1 MARKEYESQSWAGDP
16 RTGWFLRCFWDGA
29 LNKIYLPVCFAYDII
44 YWVINMENHSELLNG
59 IFECLDI
66 NSGTGLATEDSLQR
80 MGPFQ
85 RLFYTQVHEKIGID
99 AVYFLRDAN
108 GVAKIPLIYFSAIQ
122 NYDAKQVA
130 ELHRLSWNL
139 GEAPLLFVV
148 TPAEILIY
156 NNYKAPKT
164 VDGKELDPTAGIIE
178 TLSLTGGLASQRV
191 ALQKYHRSLLE
202 SGEFWRQSRPRFD
215 EKSRIDTTLMSNLRI
230 MRRTL
235 INQISKRCDKS
246 KETIAGVVHSLLS
259 RSIFVK
265 YLEERKDSSG
275 ETIFPQGFYCNF
287 LEGAKQY
294 TDVLNSKEA
303 TYNLFKVLKEKFN
316 GDTLQVS
323 EVEIEIVA
331 QDDLSELRAFILGD
345 SELESQQ
352 LALWPLYSFDI
363 IPIQLIS
370 SIYELFFH
378 LSDEDDE
385 RGTYYTPL
393 HLVNLIMDEVY
404 PWEGEYEDTSFFD
417 PSCGSGIFL
426 VEAYRRVVCRWMSQ
440 NGVYSITCDQLNL
453 LLKNS
458 IFGVDINREAIR
470 VASFSLSLA
479 MCDFL
484 DPRSIW
490 NELSFPSLMDDNLI
504 SNDFFDEDESF
515 NSRRYDIIVG
525 NPPWQSSITGK
536 TKEYLKR
543 GNRVI
548 GDKQIAQAFSI
559 KCSEL
564 CRQNGIICLLM
575 PSKGLLFNR
584 SDKSRLYRLNLFS
597 DNDVLAIINL
607 SVYRKLLFDH
617 ASGPAAAIIYTPKK
631 GEANQ
636 PIVYCT
642 PKPIYTIEDARK
654 FSIDPTDICRIPRD
668 IVGDD
673 RIWKIAMWGAPRDL
687 ELIGKMQSA
696 FESMKSFIDENNMV
710 TSEGFK
716 RGNRKQR
723 CCEFMGLPLV
733 GAKSFRPYYISS
745 DELPVV
751 DFDDFECTVK
761 KSRDIFKAP
770 HLIIKQSHK
779 NGQFL
784 SEVLDYDAVFN
795 HSLLGIHGEVELLK
809 YLSVIIS
816 SRVFSY
822 YHILTN
828 RKWLV
833 ERDELEAGD
842 IWDTPIPK
850 PSKADL
856 IEACNIFDKL
866 MDSPKENGLSE
877 QFVRDM
883 YRLKEYECHQ
893 IDDVIDYVYDYF
905 KNKEHSVSFYRP
917 SIDNY
922 KLYYVSV
929 KEVLTG
935 TFGNCTSFPGDLYFG
950 DAPLSVLVLNIG
962 VSRAKDLNVITDSN
976 QLNEILLELDRSLVD
991 NQQMV
996 FVRRNLRI
1004 YQQEKIFIVKPAQR
1018 KYWTYSAACRDAD
1031 EIFEDVSRAWRA
1043 L

>member
-1 MARKEYESQSWAGDP
+1 M
-16 RTGWFLRCFWDGA
+16 
-29 LNKIYLPVCFAYDII
+29 
-44 YWVINMENHSELLNG
+44 SELLNG

-66 NSGTGLATEDSLQR
+66 NSSTGLATEDSLQS
-80 MGPFQ
+80 MSPFQ

-99 AVYFLRDAN
+99 AVYFLRDTN
-108 GVAKIPLIYFSAIQ
+108 GIAKIPLIYFSVIQ
-122 NYDAKQVA
+122 KYDAKQVA

-148 TPAEILIY
+148 TPDEILIY
-156 NNYKAPKT
+156 NNYATPQAT
-164 VDGKELDPTAGIIE
+164 ENGNLSPTAGIIE
-178 TLSLTGGLASQRV
+178 TLSLTNGLASQRL

-202 SGEFWRQSRPRFD
+202 SGEYWRQSTIRFD
-215 EKSRIDTTLMSNLRI
+215 IQSRVDATLMSNLRT

-246 KETIAGVVHSLLS
+246 KETITSIVHSLLS
-259 RSIFVK
+259 RSIFIK
-265 YLEERKDSSG
+265 YLEERKDSNG
-275 ETIFPQGFYCNF
+275 ETVFPQGFYSNF
-287 LEGAKQY
+287 LESAKQY

-303 TYNLFKVLKEKFN
+303 TYSLFRTLKEKFN

-323 EVEIEIVA
+323 EIEIEIIT
-331 QDDLSELRAFILGD
+331 QNDLDELRTFILGD
-345 SELESQQ
+345 SELESKQ
-352 LALWPLYSFDI
+352 LALWPFYSFDI

-385 RGTYYTPL
+385 KGTYYTPL
-393 HLVNLIMDEVY
+393 HLVNLVMDEVY
-404 PWEGEYEDTSFFD
+404 PWEGEYKDTSFFD

-426 VEAYRRVVCRWMSQ
+426 VEAYRRLVCRWMSQ
-440 NGVYSITCDQLNL
+440 NDVHTINCDQLNL

-458 IFGVDINREAIR
+458 IFGVDINEEAIR

-490 NELSFPSLMDDNLI
+490 DKLSFPRLLDNNLI
-504 SNDFFDEDESF
+504 SSDFFDKDKSF
-515 NSRRYDIIVG
+515 NNREYDVIVG
-525 NPPWQSSITGK
+525 NPPWQSNITGK
-536 TKEYLKR
+536 TKEYLEKT
-543 GNRVI
+543 NRVI

-564 CRQNGIICLLM
+564 CKQNGIICLLM

-584 SDKSRLYRLNLFS
+584 SDKSRTYRANLFS
-597 DNDVLAIINL
+597 DNNVLAIINL
-607 SVYRKLLFDH
+607 SVYRKFLFDH

-631 GEANQ
+631 EEVIQ

-642 PKPIYTIEDARK
+642 PKPIYTIEDIRR

-668 IVGDD
+668 IIDDD

-687 ELIGKMQSA
+687 ELIGKMQSTFA
-696 FESMKSFIDENNMV
+696 PMASFIEENHM
-710 TSEGFK
+710 TTAEGFK
-716 RGNRKQR
+716 RGNRKHQ
-723 CCEFMGLPLV
+723 CYDFTGLPLIE
-733 GAKSFRPYYISS
+733 AKSFKPYYVSS
-745 DELPVV
+745 DELPIV
-751 DFDDFECTVK
+751 DFHDFECVVK
-761 KSRDIFKAP
+761 NAREIFAAP

-779 NGQFL
+779 NGTFL

-795 HSLLGIHGEVELLK
+795 HSLLGIHGEIEQLK
-809 YLSVIIS
+809 YLSVIIG

-842 IWDTPIPK
+842 IWQTPIPK
-850 PSKADL
+850 PNDAEL
-856 IEACNIFDKL
+856 TEACNIFDKL
-866 MDSPKENGLSE
+866 VNSPKENYLLE
-877 QFVRDM
+877 QFARNM
-883 YRLKEYECHQ
+883 YRLKEYECYQ

-905 KNKEHSVSFYRP
+905 KNKNRSVSFFRP

-922 KLYYVSV
+922 KLYYASL
-929 KEVLTG
+929 KGILTR
-935 TFGNCTSFPGDLYFG
+935 TFGTGMGFSGDLYFG
-950 DAPLSVLVLNIG
+950 NAPLSVLVLN
-962 VSRAKDLNVITDSN
+962 VEHSTTKDLNVITNND
-976 QLNEILLELDRSLVD
+976 QLNEILLNLDRSLVD

-1031 EIFEDVSRAWRA
+1031 EIFEDISKAWR
-1043 L
+1043 

>member
-1 MARKEYESQSWAGDP
+1 MR
-16 RTGWFLRCFWDGA
+16 
-29 LNKIYLPVCFAYDII
+29 
-44 YWVINMENHSELLNG
+44 ELLKG

-66 NSGTGLATEDSLQR
+66 NSNTGLATEDSLPE
-80 MGPFQ
+80 MSPFQ
-85 RLFYTQVHEKIGID
+85 RLFYTQVHEKLGID

-108 GVAKIPLIYFSAIQ
+108 GIAKIPLIYFSAIQ
-122 NYDAKQVA
+122 KYDATKVA

-148 TPAEILIY
+148 TTDEVLIY
-156 NNYKAPKT
+156 NNYEAPQALEA
-164 VDGKELDPTAGIIE
+164 GNLDPTAGIIE
-178 TLSLTGGLASQRV
+178 TLSLTDGLASQRL

-202 SGEFWRQSRPRFD
+202 SGEYWRQSMTRFD
-215 EKSRIDTTLMSNLRI
+215 AQSRVDATLMSNLRI

-246 KETIAGVVHSLLS
+246 KETITSVVHSLLS
-259 RSIFVK
+259 RSIFIK
-265 YLEERKDSSG
+265 YLEERKDSNG
-275 ETIFPQGFYCNF
+275 ETVFPQGFYSDF
-287 LEGAKQY
+287 LESAKQY

-303 TYNLFKVLKEKFN
+303 TYRLFRTLKEKFN

-323 EVEIEIVA
+323 EVEIEIIT
-331 QDDLSELRAFILGD
+331 QNDLDELRTFILGD
-345 SELESQQ
+345 SELESKQ
-352 LALWPLYSFDI
+352 LALWPFYSFDI

-385 RGTYYTPL
+385 KGTYYTPL
-393 HLVNLIMDEVY
+393 HLVNLVMDEVY
-404 PWEGEYEDTSFFD
+404 PWEGEYKDTSFFD

-426 VEAYRRVVCRWMSQ
+426 VEAYRRLVCRWMSQ
-440 NGVYSITCDQLNL
+440 NDVHAINCDQLNL

-458 IFGVDINREAIR
+458 IFGVDINEEAIR

-490 NELSFPSLMDDNLI
+490 DKLSFPRLLDNNLI
-504 SNDFFDEDESF
+504 SSDFFDEDKSF
-515 NSRRYDIIVG
+515 NNRRYDIIVG
-525 NPPWQSSITGK
+525 NPPWQSNITGK
-536 TKEYLKR
+536 TKEYLKKA
-543 GNRVI
+543 NRVI

-564 CRQNGIICLLM
+564 CKQNGIICLLM

-584 SDKSRLYRLNLFS
+584 SDKSRTYRANLFS
-597 DNDVLAIINL
+597 DNNVLAIINL
-607 SVYRKLLFDH
+607 SVYRKFLFDH

-631 GEANQ
+631 EEINQ

-642 PKPIYTIEDARK
+642 PKPIYTIEDIRK
-654 FSIDPTDICRIPRD
+654 FSIDPTDICKIPRD
-668 IVGDD
+668 IIDDD

-687 ELIGKMQSA
+687 ELIAKMQSTFA
-696 FESMKSFIDENNMV
+696 PMVSFIEENHMA
-710 TSEGFK
+710 TAEGFK
-716 RGNRKQR
+716 RGNRKTQ
-723 CCEFMGLPLV
+723 CHDFEGLPLV
-733 GAKSFRPYYISS
+733 DAKTFKPYYVSS
-745 DELPVV
+745 SELKTV
-751 DFDDFECTVK
+751 DFDDFECIVK
-761 KSRDIFKAP
+761 NAREIFAAP

-779 NGQFL
+779 NGTFL

-795 HSLLGIHGEVELLK
+795 HSLLGVHGNINELK
-809 YLSVIIS
+809 YLSVIIG

-842 IWDTPIPK
+842 IWQTPIPS
-850 PSKADL
+850 PSDAE
-856 IEACNIFDKL
+856 IAEACEIFDEL
-866 MDSPKENGLSE
+866 AISPAKKENAE
-877 QFVRDM
+877 QFVRHM
-883 YRLKEYECHQ
+883 YRLKEYESYQ

-905 KNKEHSVSFYRP
+905 KKKQHSVSFERP
-917 SIDNY
+917 NNGAY
-922 KLYYVSV
+922 KLYYDSIS
-929 KEVLTG
+929 EVLTN
-935 TFGNCTSFPGDLYFG
+935 TFGSSTRLTGDLYFG

-962 VSRAKDLNVITDSN
+962 RQSDKGLNVITSN
-976 QLNEILLELDRSLVD
+976 DRLNEILSSLDSSLVD
-991 NQQMV
+991 NKQMV

-1004 YQQEKIFIVKPAQR
+1004 YQQDKIYIVKPSQR

-1031 EIFEDVSRAWRA
+1031 EIFEDVSKAWR
-1043 L
+1043 

>member
-1 MARKEYESQSWAGDP
+1 M
-16 RTGWFLRCFWDGA
+16 
-29 LNKIYLPVCFAYDII
+29 
-44 YWVINMENHSELLNG
+44 SELLNG

-66 NSGTGLATEDSLQR
+66 NSSTGLATEDSLQS
-80 MGPFQ
+80 MSPFQ

-99 AVYFLRDAN
+99 AVYFLRDTN
-108 GVAKIPLIYFSAIQ
+108 GIAKIPLIYFSVIQ
-122 NYDAKQVA
+122 KYDAKQVA

-148 TPAEILIY
+148 TPDEILIY
-156 NNYKAPKT
+156 NNYVTPQAT
-164 VDGKELDPTAGIIE
+164 ENGNLSPTAGIIE
-178 TLSLTGGLASQRV
+178 TLSLTNGLASQRL

-202 SGEFWRQSRPRFD
+202 SGEYWRQSTIRFD
-215 EKSRIDTTLMSNLRI
+215 IQSRVDATLMSNLRT

-235 INQISKRCDKS
+235 INQISKRCNKS
-246 KETIAGVVHSLLS
+246 KETITSIVHSLLS
-259 RSIFVK
+259 RSIFIK
-265 YLEERKDSSG
+265 YLEERKDSNG
-275 ETIFPQGFYCNF
+275 ETVFPQGFYSNF
-287 LEGAKQY
+287 LESAKQY

-303 TYNLFKVLKEKFN
+303 TYSLFRTLKEKFN

-323 EVEIEIVA
+323 EIEIEIIT
-331 QDDLSELRAFILGD
+331 QNDLDELRTFILGD
-345 SELESQQ
+345 SELESKQ
-352 LALWPLYSFDI
+352 LALWPFYSFDI

-385 RGTYYTPL
+385 KGTYYTPL
-393 HLVNLIMDEVY
+393 HLVNLVMDEVY
-404 PWEGEYEDTSFFD
+404 PWEGEYKDTSFFD

-426 VEAYRRVVCRWMSQ
+426 VEAYRRLVCRWMSQ
-440 NGVYSITCDQLNL
+440 NDVHTINCDQLNL

-458 IFGVDINREAIR
+458 IFGVDINEEAIR

-490 NELSFPSLMDDNLI
+490 DKLSFPRLLDNNLI
-504 SNDFFDEDESF
+504 SSDFFDKDKSF
-515 NSRRYDIIVG
+515 NNRKYDVIVG
-525 NPPWQSSITGK
+525 NPPWQSNITGK
-536 TKEYLKR
+536 TKEYLEKT
-543 GNRVI
+543 NRVI

-564 CRQNGIICLLM
+564 CKQNGIICLLM

-584 SDKSRLYRLNLFS
+584 SDKSRTYRANLFS
-597 DNDVLAIINL
+597 DNNVLAIINL
-607 SVYRKLLFDH
+607 SVYRKFLFDH

-631 GEANQ
+631 EEVIQ

-642 PKPIYTIEDARK
+642 PKPIYTIEDIRR

-668 IVGDD
+668 IIDDD

-687 ELIGKMQSA
+687 ELIGKLQSTFA
-696 FESMKSFIDENNMV
+696 PMASFIEENHMI
-710 TSEGFK
+710 TAEGFK
-716 RGNRKQR
+716 RGNRKHQ
-723 CCEFMGLPLV
+723 CCDFEGLPLV
-733 GAKSFRPYYISS
+733 EAKSFKPYYISS
-745 DELPVV
+745 DKLPTV
-751 DFDDFECTVK
+751 DFDDFECIVK
-761 KSRDIFKAP
+761 NAREIFKAP

-795 HSLLGIHGEVELLK
+795 HSLLGIHGEIEQLK
-809 YLSVIIS
+809 YLSVIIG
-816 SRVFSY
+816 SRIFSY

-842 IWDTPIPK
+842 IWQTPIPK
-850 PSKADL
+850 PNNAEL
-856 IEACNIFDKL
+856 TEACNIFDKL
-866 MDSPKENGLSE
+866 VKSPKENYLLE
-877 QFVRDM
+877 QFARNM
-883 YRLKEYECHQ
+883 YRLKEYECYQ

-905 KNKEHSVSFYRP
+905 KNKRRSVSFSRP
-917 SIDNY
+917 SIDSY
-922 KLYYVSV
+922 KLYYASV
-929 KEVLTG
+929 KGVLTR
-935 TFGNCTSFPGDLYFG
+935 TFGTDVGFSGDLYIG
-950 DAPLSVLVLNIG
+950 DAPLSVLVLN
-962 VSRAKDLNVITDSN
+962 VEHPTTKDLNVITNND
-976 QLNEILLELDRSLVD
+976 QLNEILLNLDRSLVD

-1004 YQQEKIFIVKPAQR
+1004 YQREKIFIVKPAQR

-1031 EIFEDVSRAWRA
+1031 EIFEDISKAWR
-1043 L
+1043 